1 MGAVIMKLLSAI
13 VGYLGVQAGK
23 EEDDAQCARAMTF
36 PGYENCRC
44 SDVFWKGG
52 KQSRVTYQDSTSAMF
67 MSSIPDNAGS
77 WRFRDESHAAFD
89 PNYSI
94 ILQFVR
100 KNCGVSFLAEVAE
113 PSREILSRKRL
124 FCQRQRP
131 GQENGNRNRSRI
143 LWKYSSIHAAIAYR
157 PKNARRYSVRRQK
170 RRRCREEGPSLG
182 LCDRPRDCH
191 LHRRPKRCLSSRC
204 HGWSD
209 ARQR

>member
-1 MGAVIMKLLSAI
+1 MGNFRQGNFAVIMKLLSAI

-23 EEDDAQCARAMTF
+23 EEDDAQCARAKTF

-44 SDVFWKGG
+44 SDVFWKGD
-52 KQSRVTYQDSTSAMF
+52 KQSRLTYQDSTSAMF

-100 KNCGVSFLAEVAE
+100 KN
-113 PSREILSRKRL
+113 
-124 FCQRQRP
+124 
-131 GQENGNRNRSRI
+131 
-143 LWKYSSIHAAIAYR
+143 
-157 PKNARRYSVRRQK
+157 ARRYSVRRQK

-182 LCDRPRDCH
+182 LCHRPRDCH
-191 LHRRPKRCLSSRC
+191 LLRRPKRCLSSRC

-209 ARQR
+209 ARQRGRGRHRMYGTRPSLLGLDFDLT